1 MSTEKGDSLKEALE
15 DAPQATTKRER
26 RIIAAAFVLLVALI
40 SAFSVAQYQKIIGDT
55 KTLLDSVSKEKIE
68 QIQQWRQRHLVEA
81 EETARSGETMALVGA
96 VAKGDSSKAR
106 LDLLADFETFAKTYG
121 YAASFALRPDG
132 GIALSSSDEA
142 VVLDKVASDI
152 LPDLAAAGTARI
164 TDLHATPPSLNPGC
178 DIVIPIFSKSDPG
191 QSRRLVG
198 FIVHYLDARTDLYP
212 IIDSWPVPSETAETI
227 LLKNSGGEALVLSEL
242 RTAKNS
248 ALTILPRGLGKKPNL
263 ETAAVAGSLGF
274 LSGANYRG
282 KPALGIARAVEGT
295 DWILLSEIEVREIM
309 RPWWKIF
316 FLLGVIL
323 FIGMA
328 TAIVSGTALLHS
340 RSSHKYRQLLESE
353 RKVRAAE
360 SRFSIFMNH
369 MPSMV
374 MIKDRESRIVFI
386 NDTMAARYPTE
397 GWLGKRPEEIFAP
410 EQAAATKAW
419 DSKALKE
426 GYVEYEEER
435 PDKFGQQVFLLT
447 QKFRISE
454 EGEPLMIG
462 QIMTDIT
469 ERNRNLRK
477 IKDLNATLGEKIR
490 ERTAQLEASNTE
502 LMAFTYS
509 VSHDLRGPLRSL
521 DSFSQLLTKRY
532 ASQLDEQGR
541 HYLERIRNASDR
553 MAELINDLLSLSKVS
568 SVELR
573 KAKVDV
579 GKIADS
585 IISEYIK
592 KDPIRVVSIS
602 ITPSMFAE
610 CDAVMVDTLF
620 RTLIDNAFK
629 FSRTKPRTVI
639 EVGCTKTFPTRLGE
653 LVYFVKDEG
662 VGFDATYA
670 SGLFQPFHR
679 LHAPEEFP
687 GNGIGLS
694 IAKRVVDRHGG
705 SIWLESTAGQGTTA
719 YFTLQP

>member
-1 MSTEKGDSLKEALE
+1 MSRDKGDFPMETIE
-15 DAPQATTKRER
+15 DAPQTTTRRER
-26 RIIAAAFVLLVALI
+26 RIITAAFMLLSVLIA
-40 SAFSVAQYQKIIGDT
+40 AFSIAQYRKIIGDT
-55 KTLLDSVSKEKIE
+55 KTLLDSVSKEKVE

-81 EETARSGETMALVGA
+81 EETARSGETIALVEA
-96 VAKGDSSKAR
+96 VAKGNNAKAR
-106 LDLLADFETFAKTYG
+106 RDLLANFETFAKTYG
-121 YAASFALRPDG
+121 YAASLVLRPDG
-132 GIALSSSDEA
+132 GIALSSSDN
-142 VVLDKVASDI
+142 VGLDKAATDV
-152 LPDLAAAGTARI
+152 LPGATAAGEARI
-164 TDLHATPPSLNPGC
+164 TDLHAMSPSLNPGC
-178 DIVIPIFSKSDPG
+178 DIVIPIFENSDPG
-191 QSRRLVG
+191 QNRMLAG
-198 FIVHYLDARTDLYP
+198 YLIHYLDARTDLYP
-212 IIDSWPVPSETAETI
+212 IIDSWPVPSETAENI
-227 LLKNSGGEALVLSEL
+227 LLKNSGGEAFILSDL
-242 RTAKNS
+242 RSMKNS
-248 ALTILPRGLGKKPNL
+248 ALTLLPRGLGKKPII
-263 ETAAVAGSLGF
+263 EIAAVSGNPGSL
-274 LSGANYRG
+274 SGTNYRG
-282 KPALGIARAVEGT
+282 KSALAIARAIEGT

-309 RPWWKIF
+309 RPWWNIF
-316 FLLGVIL
+316 FLLGIIL
-323 FIGMA
+323 VIGMA

-340 RSSHKYRQLLESE
+340 RSSHKYQQLLESE
-353 RKVRAAE
+353 RKLRAAE

-374 MIKDRESRIVFI
+374 MIKDKDSRIIFI
-386 NDTMAARYPTE
+386 NDTMTARYATE
-397 GWLGKRPEEIFAP
+397 GWLGKRPEEIFHP
-410 EQAAATKAW
+410 EQAAVTKAW
-419 DSKALKE
+419 DKKALDE

-447 QKFRISE
+447 QKFRISQ
-454 EGEPLMIG
+454 EGESLMIG

-469 ERNRNLRK
+469 ERNRNLRR

-490 ERTAQLEASNTE
+490 ERTAQLEASNAE

-521 DSFSQLLTKRY
+521 DSFAELLSKHY
-532 ASQLDEQGR
+532 APQLDEQGR
-541 HYLERIRNASDR
+541 HYLKRIRNASDR

-568 SVELR
+568 SVELK

-592 KDPIRVVSIS
+592 KDPVRVVSIS
-602 ITPSMFAE
+602 ITPSMFAV
-610 CDAVMVDTLF
+610 CDAVMIDTLF

-639 EVGCTKTFPTRLGE
+639 EVGCTKTCPTRLGE

-670 SGLFQPFHR
+670 SALFQPFHR
-679 LHAPEEFP
+679 LHGPEEFS

-705 SIWLESTAGQGTTA
+705 SIWLESTISQGTTA
-719 YFTLQP
+719 YFTLNS